1 MIKINSLYDREII
14 SIFDGSK
21 IGEINDIEIDEKSG
35 VITSLVISG
44 RLRLFGL
51 LGRKEPILIPWESVR
66 VIGEET
72 ILVDTKI
79 DLNCN
84 KKNDNLLR
92 SYLE

>member
-21 IGEINDIEIDEKSG
+21 IGEINDIEMDEKSG

-79 DLNCN
+79 DLNSN

>member
-21 IGEINDIEIDEKSG
+21 IGEINDIEMDEKSG

-51 LGRKEPILIPWESVR
+51 LGRKEPILIPWKSVR

-79 DLNCN
+79 DLNSN